1 MEKICKKVPFLVIRI
16 DLRPI
21 INNVLGNWKAVTKYV
36 LVPSFQNEKNMQRL
50 TDNYWTCNCPN
61 RCSISLLKA
70 NRVRTIVWGHNFEG
84 GETQLLHC
92 YQPTCFTLTEFIEIL
107 LNAIK

>member
-1 MEKICKKVPFLVIRI
+1 VEKICKKVPFLVIRI

-50 TDNYWTCNCPN
+50 LITIGLGIALIGVLYPYLKQIGSGQLSGDIILRGENSTFA
-61 RCSISLLKA
+61 LLSA
-70 NRVRTIVWGHNFEG
+70 YLF
-84 GETQLLHC
+84 
-92 YQPTCFTLTEFIEIL
+92 YSY
-107 LNAIK
+107 

>member
-36 LVPSFQNEKNMQRL
+36 LVPSFQNEKKYAKT
-50 TDNYWTCNCPN
+50 TDHYWTWNCPN

-70 NRVRTIVWGHNFEG
+70 NRVRTIGWGHNFEG
-84 GETQLLHC
+84 EKLNFCIAISLLV
-92 YQPTCFTLTEFIEIL
+92 LLL
-107 LNAIK
+107 LNLLRSS